1 MCRLSSNST
10 VQNLQIVH
18 TAVCLAL
25 LIGIVLRMKKLRRR
39 KCMVIQ
45 QHESRVK
52 WHWYQFIT
60 ISPWMVRAWKS
71 QCEESN
77 PLPSWV
83 QWWIING
90 RGHWLGLVF
99 YVLFSA
105 FILIV
110 MWQEGRPACKKTHST
125 NSLLVAW
132 HSSRTSVFGLRIF
145 HVLCETCSWWVT
157 TYVGKP
163 SATVQQTRPTQP
175 FISLGSIDE

>member
-1 MCRLSSNST
+1 VFS
-10 VQNLQIVH
+10 
-18 TAVCLAL
+18 
-25 LIGIVLRMKKLRRR
+25 
-39 KCMVIQ
+39 
-45 QHESRVK
+45 
-52 WHWYQFIT
+52 
-60 ISPWMVRAWKS
+60 
-71 QCEESN
+71 
-77 PLPSWV
+77 
-83 QWWIING
+83 IINWHSAKDEEVTEEEMYG
-90 RGHWLGLVF
+90 NTATWVASEMTLISVYYNITLDGTGMEEPVWREQPPSIMSPVVDNKWTRPGHWLGLVF